1 MNVPN
6 VFKKQTVTQA
16 ALLIAVISFIS
27 KFVGFFRE
35 VLVANY
41 FGATGQTDAFLVAML
56 IPGSILGLFASGF
69 STLVIPF
76 YLERKAKSQEA
87 ARRFV
92 NSALTVWGWV
102 FIVVSLLVL
111 IFTPELVRI
120 IAYGFKGEQFAL
132 AVNLTRYLVIF
143 GLFTVLAGI
152 FTGLFQAEKQF
163 LYPTLI
169 SFIGNIAIVLSL
181 FFLHRYL
188 GINSWTI
195 GQILSAAISFFAMF
209 LVLYWRYGFFHSL
222 SFKQVNWP
230 EIREFALLLLP
241 LVISGSLSII
251 NQIVDKTIASGLDPG
266 SIAALNF
273 SARVWNIPLSLLAV
287 PIATAIFPTFSELA
301 LNGSARVEY
310 ESRLDK
316 TLGVSF
322 YLMIPSTFFLFFL
335 SEPIVRLF
343 FERGAFD
350 LQATALTAFV
360 NKMYVI
366 GLFAHATSP
375 ILAKVF
381 YSFKNTATPLI
392 ISAVCVGLNII
403 LNIVLSRIL
412 GAGGIALA
420 TSIVMIFNFILY
432 TLFLKKYLNPFS
444 RRLAAETV
452 KIILS
457 SIPIGI
463 VCYFSLPYF
472 RNASAASLNSFISLA
487 IKVAVVGIVSVVP
500 LFALSRAF
508 KLESYAFLKSYALG
522 LLKRFKKG
530 T

>member
-6 VFKKQTVTQA
+6 VLKKQTVTQA
-16 ALLIAVISFIS
+16 ALLIAVIAFIS

-41 FGATGQTDAFLVAML
+41 FGATGQTDAFLVALL

-92 NSALTVWGWV
+92 NSALTVWGSV

-111 IFTPELVRI
+111 IFTPELVRL
-120 IAYGFKGEQFAL
+120 IAYGFKGERFAL
-132 AVNLTRYLVIF
+132 TVNLTRYLVIF
-143 GLFTVLAGI
+143 GLFSVLTGI

-163 LYPTLI
+163 LYPTVI
-169 SFIGNIAIVLSL
+169 SFIGNIAIVLCL
-181 FFLHRYL
+181 YFLHRYL
-188 GINSWTI
+188 GLNSWTV
-195 GQILSAAISFFAMF
+195 GQILSATISFFAMF
-209 LVLYWRYGFFHSL
+209 FVLYWRHGFFHNL
-222 SFKQVNWP
+222 SFRQVDWS
-230 EIREFALLLLP
+230 EIRQFALLLLP
-241 LVISGSLSII
+241 LVVSGSLSII
-251 NQIVDKTIASGLDPG
+251 NQIVDKTIASGLDAG

-310 ESRLDK
+310 ESRFEK

-335 SEPIVRLF
+335 SEPIVQLF
-343 FERGAFD
+343 FERGAFNP
-350 LQATALTAFV
+350 QATALTSFV

-366 GLFAHATSP
+366 GLFAYAISP
-375 ILAKVF
+375 IQAKVF
-381 YSFKNTATPLI
+381 YSFKNTTTPLV
-392 ISAVCVGLNII
+392 ISAVCVGLNVI
-403 LNIVLSRIL
+403 LNILLSKIL

-432 TLFLKKYLNPFS
+432 TVYLKKYMNPFP
-444 RRLAAETV
+444 RRLVTETI
-452 KIILS
+452 KIFLS

-472 RNASAASLNSFISLA
+472 QNTSAASLNGFVSLA

-508 KLESYAFLKSYALG
+508 KLESYSFLKSYALG
-522 LLKRFKKG
+522 LLKRF
-530 T
+530 TR

>member
-6 VFKKQTVTQA
+6 VLKKQTVTQA

-41 FGATGQTDAFLVAML
+41 FGATGLTDAFLVAMI
-56 IPGSILGLFASGF
+56 IPISILGLFAGGF

-76 YLERKAKSQEA
+76 YLERKARSQEA

-92 NSALTVWGWV
+92 NSALTVWGSV
-102 FIVVSLLVL
+102 FILVSLLIL
-111 IFTPELVRI
+111 IFTPQLVRL
-120 IAYGFKGEQFAL
+120 IAYGFKGERFVL
-132 AVNLTRYLVIF
+132 AVTLTRYLVIS
-143 GLFTVLAGI
+143 GLFTVLVGI

-163 LYPTLI
+163 FFPIFIT
-169 SFIGNIAIVLSL
+169 FIGNIAIVFSL
-181 FFLHRYL
+181 LFLHRYL
-188 GINSWTI
+188 GINSWTV
-195 GQILSAAISFFAMF
+195 GQILSASISFFAMF
-209 LVLYWRYGFFHSL
+209 FVLYRGHKFFHSL
-222 SFKQVNWP
+222 SFRQVDWG
-230 EIREFALLLLP
+230 EIRQFALLLLP
-241 LVISGSLSII
+241 LVIAGGLSII

-273 SARVWNIPLSLLAV
+273 SARVWNIPLSLLAI

-301 LNGSARVEY
+301 LNGSARAEY
-310 ESRLDK
+310 ESRLHK

-322 YLMIPSTFFLFFL
+322 YLIIPSTFFLYFL

-350 LQATALTAFV
+350 PQATALTSFV
-360 NKMYVI
+360 VKMYVI
-366 GLFAHATSP
+366 GLFAHALSP

-392 ISAVCVGLNII
+392 ITAICVGLNIV
-403 LNIVLSRIL
+403 LNILLSRIL

-420 TSIVMIFNFILY
+420 TSITMILNVILY
-432 TLFLKKYLNPFS
+432 SVFLKRYLNPFP
-444 RRLAAETV
+444 RRLATETV
-452 KIILS
+452 KIFLS

-472 RNASAASLNSFISLA
+472 QHASAASLNGFVSLA
-487 IKVAVVGIVSVVP
+487 IKVAVVGIISIVP

-508 KLESYAFLKSYALG
+508 KLESYSFLKSYALG
-522 LLKRFKKG
+522 LLKRF
-530 T
+530 TR

>member
-6 VFKKQTVTQA
+6 VLKKQTVTQA

-41 FGATGQTDAFLVAML
+41 FGATGLTDAFLVALL
-56 IPGSILGLFASGF
+56 IPGLILRLVGEGF
-69 STLVIPF
+69 TTLVIPF
-76 YLERKAKSQEA
+76 YLERKAKGFEVA
-87 ARRFV
+87 KRFV
-92 NSALTVWGWV
+92 NSTLTVWGSI
-102 FIVVSLLVL
+102 FIFLSLLIL
-111 IFTPELVRI
+111 IFAPACVHLV
-120 IAYGFKGEQFAL
+120 AYGLKGEHFSL
-132 AVNLTRYLVIF
+132 AVTLTRYLVIF

-169 SFIGNIAIVLSL
+169 SFIGNIAIVLCL
-181 FFLHRYL
+181 YFLHRNL
-188 GINSWTI
+188 GINSWTV
-195 GQILSAAISFFAMF
+195 GQNISAIILFFTMF
-209 LVLYWRYGFFHSL
+209 LVLYRRYGFFHSL
-222 SFKQVNWP
+222 GFHQVDWH
-230 EIREFALLLLP
+230 EIREFALLLFP
-241 LVISGSLSII
+241 LVISSGLSTI
-251 NQIVDKTIASGLDPG
+251 NQVVDKTIASGLDPG

-310 ESRLDK
+310 ESRLEK

-322 YLMIPSTFFLFFL
+322 YLMISSTFFLFFL

-343 FERGAFD
+343 FERGAFNP
-350 LQATALTAFV
+350 QATALTSFV

-375 ILAKVF
+375 IMAKVF
-381 YSFKNTATPLI
+381 YSFKNTTTPLV

-403 LNIVLSRIL
+403 LNILLSKIF

-420 TSIVMIFNFILY
+420 TSVVMIVNFILY
-432 TLFLKKYLNPFS
+432 TVYLKKYMNPFP
-444 RRLAAETV
+444 RRLATETV

-472 RNASAASLNSFISLA
+472 QNTSAASLNGFISLA
-487 IKVAVVGIVSVVP
+487 IKVAVVGIISVVP

-508 KLESYAFLKSYALG
+508 KLESYSFLKSYALG
-522 LLKRFKKG
+522 LLKRF
-530 T
+530 TR